1 VSSLSIAEEYR
12 SKLVSAEEAVKVVK
26 SGDWIDWGQIL
37 SNPYALD
44 AALAARKDELDDIKI
59 RLVMSAK
66 SHEIWKADPE
76 GEVFHMNNWHFGG
89 ADRAQH
95 DNENCYHIPNLYRNN
110 PLFYRKSLY
119 DDVDVAMLRVPPMN
133 KHGYFN
139 FSCSVA
145 VLRGICDV
153 AKKIIVEVC
162 PDLPWAC
169 GGFDELVHISEVD
182 YIVEADSP
190 VVEIPPAPATEND
203 KKIAEHVMTEMVDGA
218 CIQLGIGGMPNVVGT
233 LLAESDLKDL
243 GCHSEML
250 CDAYYHLFEAGKL
263 TNKRKSIDTGK
274 TVYAFAAGSKFLYD
288 WMDNNPGLAAYPTI
302 YTNDPHNIAKNDN
315 VVSINSC
322 VEVDLYGQISS
333 ESSGTRHISGT
344 GGQLDFVTGGYLSRG
359 GKAIICCTS
368 SYMDKQGKLHSR
380 IVPMLPMGS
389 IVTVPRTQAHII
401 ITEYGK
407 CDLAGRSTW
416 ERAERVIGIAHPD
429 LRDELVQQAKDMKI
443 WSKSNKLY

>member
-1 VSSLSIAEEYR
+1 VNNLSYADEYR

-26 SGDWIDWGQIL
+26 SGDWLDWGQIL

-66 SHEIWKADPE
+66 VHEIWKVDPE
-76 GEVFHMNNWHFGG
+76 GETFHMNNWHFGG

-95 DNENCYHIPNLYRNN
+95 DKGNAYHIPNLYRNN

-119 DDVDVAMLRVPPMN
+119 DDVDVAMFRVPPMN

-139 FSCSVA
+139 FGCSVA
-145 VLRGICDV
+145 VLRAICDV
-153 AKKIIVEVC
+153 AKKVIVEVC
-162 PDLPWAC
+162 PGLPWAC
-169 GGFDELVHISEVD
+169 GGREELLHISEVD

-190 VVEIPPAPATEND
+190 VVEIPAAPPTETD
-203 KKIAEHVMTEMVDGA
+203 KIIAEHVMKEMVDGA

-233 LLAESDLKDL
+233 LLAESDLRDL

-250 CDAYYHLFEAGKL
+250 CDAYYHLFAAGKL
-263 TNKRKSIDTGK
+263 TNKRKSIDRGK
-274 TVYAFAAGSKFLYD
+274 TVYAFAAGSQFLYD
-288 WMDNNPGLAAYPTI
+288 WIDNNPGLAAYPTT
-302 YTNDPHNIAKNDN
+302 YTNDPHNIAMNDN

-333 ESSGTRHISGT
+333 ESSGTRQISGT
-344 GGQLDFVTGGYLSRG
+344 GGQLDFVTGAYSSRG

-368 SYMDKQGKLHSR
+368 SYRDKQGNLQSR
-380 IVPMLPMGS
+380 IVPMLPQGS
-389 IVTVPRTQAHII
+389 IVSVPRTQAHII

-416 ERAERVIGIAHPD
+416 ERAERIINIAHPD
-429 LRDELVQQAKDMKI
+429 LRDGLIKEAQKMKI
-443 WSKSNKLY
+443 WSKSNKI